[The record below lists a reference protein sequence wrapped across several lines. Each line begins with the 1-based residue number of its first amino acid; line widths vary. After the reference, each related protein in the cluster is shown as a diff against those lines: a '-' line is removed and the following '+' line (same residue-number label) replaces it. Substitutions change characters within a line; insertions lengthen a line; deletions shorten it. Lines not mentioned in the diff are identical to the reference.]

1 MPAFRNTLAIIA
13 ANTNLS
19 VWFYT
24 AIVDFTF
31 VFSQVGW
38 LDEAIDIQVGTGM
51 PALELV
57 NPKRRLSARYET
69 GILSFAF
76 ALAVTV
82 FYLDTFTDI
91 HSALATLY
99 VITLLLS
106 AETLSERGTLI
117 LTAVCIGLSIVSYA
131 AAHGTDADL
140 AAILRLSVA
149 IAAIS
154 ITCALII
161 RNHRARV
168 DLIKSNIAL
177 QSSEERYRTIFEQS
191 RVALWERDYSK
202 VRTSLM
208 ALKTQGVADLRAYAR
223 NNPNF
228 IGDCIARIPTVAA
241 NAAALELL
249 GNVSA
254 GNASSMRRY
263 IAQDD
268 ETFLDLMVAIFDNQ
282 SHFEGKGTIIT
293 SDGTTK
299 LVLLTVGF
307 PTDIANF
314 NRVIVGM
321 FDITERELAQKALFE
336 AQAELA
342 LASRAATVGALS
354 ASLAHELN
362 QPLGAIVVNAQ
373 TLQRWLD
380 RDPPDLAAVSRSAE
394 RIVRDSQRASDIIQ
408 STRAMLSERA
418 PVLEPVSLADLV
430 SETQA
435 LMDSELAR
443 NRIKFETSVAN
454 GVAGVS
460 AVRIELQQVLINL
473 ITNAIQAMA
482 DTPEE
487 LRRITVTIEP
497 ADVGGV
503 SVEIHDRGPGL
514 SNKILETL
522 FKPFCTT
529 KETGLGMG
537 LAICRGMLEAR
548 GGSLSARNHADGGA
562 LFVMIVPIE
571 AIHE

>member
-1 MPAFRNTLAIIA
+1 MPSL
-13 ANTNLS
+13 
-19 VWFYT
+19 
-24 AIVDFTF
+24 
-31 VFSQVGW
+31 G
-38 LDEAIDIQVGTGM
+38 
-51 PALELV
+51 LV

-76 ALAVTV
+76 VLATTV

-106 AETLSERGTLI
+106 AETLTEKGTLL
-117 LTAVCIGLSIVSYA
+117 LTAVCIGLSILSYA

-140 AAILRLSVA
+140 AAILRLAVA
-149 IAAIS
+149 VAAIS

-161 RNHRARV
+161 RNHRARL

-191 RVALWERDYSK
+191 RVALWERDYSE
-202 VRTSLM
+202 VRASLM
-208 ALKTQGVADLRAYAR
+208 ALKAQGVADLRVYAR
-223 NNPNF
+223 HNPNF

-254 GNASSMRRY
+254 KNAGWMRRY

-282 SHFEGKGTIIT
+282 SYFEGKGTIIT

-307 PTDIANF
+307 PVDVANF

-408 STRAMLSERA
+408 STRSMLSERT
-418 PVLEPVSLADLV
+418 PILEPVSLADLV

-435 LMDSELAR
+435 LMESELSR
-443 NRIKFETSVAN
+443 NKITFATSEAP
-454 GVAGVS
+454 GITSVS

-482 DTPEE
+482 ATPEE
-487 LRRITVTIEP
+487 LRRISVSINP
-497 ADVGGV
+497 AEGHGMRV
-503 SVEIHDRGPGL
+503 SVRDSGPGL
-514 SNKILETL
+514 SDEILKTL

-548 GGSLSARNHADGGA
+548 GGSLTASNHVKGGA
-562 LFVMIVPIE
+562 LFEMIVPME
-571 AIHE
+571 AVHE

>member
-1 MPAFRNTLAIIA
+1 MPSL
-13 ANTNLS
+13 
-19 VWFYT
+19 
-24 AIVDFTF
+24 
-31 VFSQVGW
+31 G
-38 LDEAIDIQVGTGM
+38 
-51 PALELV
+51 LV
-57 NPKRRLSARYET
+57 NRKRRLSTTYET
-69 GILSFAF
+69 GIISFALV
-76 ALAVTV
+76 LAATV

-106 AETLSERGTLI
+106 AETLTERGTL
-117 LTAVCIGLSIVSYA
+117 LLAAVCIGLSMLSYVT
-131 AAHGTDADL
+131 AHGTDADL
-140 AAILRLSVA
+140 AATLRLTVA

-168 DLIKSNIAL
+168 DLIRFNSAL

-191 RVALWERDYSK
+191 RVALWERDYSE
-202 VRTSLM
+202 VRASLM
-208 ALKTQGVADLRAYAR
+208 ALKAQGVVDLRAYAR
-223 NNPNF
+223 DNPSF
-228 IGDCIARIPTVAA
+228 IGNCIARIPTVAA

-254 GNASSMRRY
+254 ENAGSMRRF

-282 SHFEGKGTIIT
+282 TSFEGKGTIIS
-293 SDGTTK
+293 SDGTPK

-307 PTDIANF
+307 PAEVTNF

-380 RDPPDLAAVSRSAE
+380 RDPPDLAAASRSAE

-408 STRAMLSERA
+408 NTRSMLSERTCA
-418 PVLEPVSLADLV
+418 VEAVSLGNLV
-430 SETQA
+430 VETQA
-435 LMDSELAR
+435 LMESELSR
-443 NRIKFETSVAN
+443 NRTSFEISEAPGITS
-454 GVAGVS
+454 VS

-473 ITNAIQAMA
+473 FTNAIQAMA
-482 DTPEE
+482 ATPEDR
-487 LRRITVTIEP
+487 RRILVSISQ
-497 ADVGGV
+497 ADGRGVLVGV
-503 SVEIHDRGPGL
+503 HDSGPGL
-514 SNKILETL
+514 SADILEKL

-529 KETGLGMG
+529 KTTGLGMG
-537 LAICRGMLEAR
+537 LAICRSMLEAR
-548 GGSLSARNHADGGA
+548 GGTLTAGNHAEGGA
-562 LFVMIVPIE
+562 VFQMIVPIE
-571 AIHE
+571 AVHD

>member
-1 MPAFRNTLAIIA
+1 MP
-13 ANTNLS
+13 S
-19 VWFYT
+19 
-24 AIVDFTF
+24 F
-31 VFSQVGW
+31 V
-38 LDEAIDIQVGTGM
+38 
-51 PALELV
+51 LV

-76 ALAVTV
+76 ALAATV

-106 AETLSERGTLI
+106 AETLTEKGTLL
-117 LTAVCIGLSIVSYA
+117 LTVVCVGLSILSYA

-140 AAILRLSVA
+140 AAILRLAVA
-149 IAAIS
+149 IAAIL

-161 RNHRARV
+161 RNHRARL
-168 DLIKSNIAL
+168 DLIKFNVAL

-191 RVALWERDYSK
+191 RVALWERDYSE
-202 VRTSLM
+202 VRALLM
-208 ALKTQGVADLRAYAR
+208 VLKAQGVSDLRAYAR
-223 NNPNF
+223 DNPNF
-228 IGDCIARIPTVAA
+228 IGDCISRIPTVAA

-254 GNASSMRRY
+254 KNAGSMRRY

-282 SHFEGKGTIIT
+282 SYFEGKGTIIT

-307 PTDIANF
+307 PVDVANF

-362 QPLGAIVVNAQ
+362 QPLGALVVNAQ
-373 TLQRWLD
+373 TLLRWLD
-380 RDPPDLAAVSRSAE
+380 RDPPDLAAVARSAE

-408 STRAMLSERA
+408 STRSMLSERT

-430 SETQA
+430 NETQA
-435 LMDSELAR
+435 LMESELSR
-443 NRIKFETSVAN
+443 NRIKVEMSEAPGIAN
-454 GVAGVS
+454 VS

-482 DTPEE
+482 ATPEE
-487 LRRITVTIEP
+487 VRRISVSINP
-497 ADVGGV
+497 ADGRGV
-503 SVEIHDRGPGL
+503 RVSFRDSGPGL
-514 SNKILETL
+514 SADILEKL

-537 LAICRGMLEAR
+537 LAICRSILEAR
-548 GGSLSARNHADGGA
+548 GGTLTASNHTEGGA
-562 LFVMIVPIE
+562 LFEMIVPVE
-571 AIHE
+571 AVHE

>member
-1 MPAFRNTLAIIA
+1 MF
-13 ANTNLS
+13 
-19 VWFYT
+19 
-24 AIVDFTF
+24 
-31 VFSQVGW
+31 
-38 LDEAIDIQVGTGM
+38 
-51 PALELV
+51 
-57 NPKRRLSARYET
+57 
-69 GILSFAF
+69 
-76 ALAVTV
+76 
-82 FYLDTFTDI
+82 
-91 HSALATLY
+91 
-99 VITLLLS
+99 
-106 AETLSERGTLI
+106 
-117 LTAVCIGLSIVSYA
+117 LTAVCVGLSILSYA

-140 AAILRLSVA
+140 AAILRLAVA
-149 IAAIS
+149 VAAIS
-154 ITCALII
+154 ITCALIV
-161 RNHRARV
+161 RHHRARAE
-168 DLIKSNIAL
+168 LIRSNIAL

-191 RVALWERDYSK
+191 RVALWERDYSE
-202 VRTSLM
+202 VRASLM
-208 ALKTQGVADLRAYAR
+208 GLRAQGVADLRAYAR
-223 NNPNF
+223 DNPKF

-254 GNASSMRRY
+254 DNAGSMRRY

-282 SHFEGKGTIIT
+282 SYFEGKGTIMT

-307 PTDIANF
+307 PVEVANF

-362 QPLGAIVVNAQ
+362 QPLGALVVNAQ

-408 STRAMLSERA
+408 STRSMLSDRTPA
-418 PVLEPVSLADLV
+418 LQDVSLADLV
-430 SETQA
+430 DETQA
-435 LMDSELAR
+435 LMESELSR
-443 NRIKFETSVAN
+443 NRITFETTEAPGLTSVN
-454 GVAGVS
+454 

-473 ITNAIQAMA
+473 ITNAIHAMA
-482 DTPEE
+482 ATPEE
-487 LRRITVTIEP
+487 VRRISVSINP
-497 ADVGGV
+497 SDDSGV
-503 SVEIHDRGPGL
+503 RVSIRDTGPGL
-514 SNKILETL
+514 GPYILEKL

-548 GGSLSARNHADGGA
+548 GGSLTASNHTEGGA
-562 LFVMIVPIE
+562 LFEMIVPIE
-571 AIHE
+571 AVQ